1 MVIVAFC
8 LIAGVGWVVTSQL
21 LGVAIKLP
29 NYRTNIRDKII
40 AAHKPTEG
48 SLGQAVKMIED
59 IGEEAIAGTSS
70 AAATQATDTTP
81 HPEAVKPTQV
91 QVVEPVGNQFIAIR
105 SIVPPLTEVRWNGDH
120 RSRLHNLYARES
132 ERTCVTGFFFSQV

>member
-1 MVIVAFC
+1 MHPLTRRMDLDGKRNTVSRTWNGVLTGEPLLLIAVILGTLYFAQALLIPLALALTLNFLLAPAVLLLEKARIPRTPAVGIVVIVAFC

-59 IGEEAIAGTSS
+59 IGQE
-70 AAATQATDTTP
+70 
-81 HPEAVKPTQV
+81 
-91 QVVEPVGNQFIAIR
+91 
-105 SIVPPLTEVRWNGDH
+105 
-120 RSRLHNLYARES
+120 
-132 ERTCVTGFFFSQV
+132 